1 MPEARRF
8 RTLLT
13 ARLLL
18 EYREHTLYL
27 LQTPE
32 NGGGYTLPG
41 GKIEGEE
48 FAKEGLIREAYEETG
63 IVLTKKALKMV
74 HIMHKRLKST
84 TEIIFFFRA
93 RTWAGEIEM
102 KEPLK
107 FKEAKWL
114 PFDEPPKRLPSVIK
128 AAMLK
133 IQEDKVFSQYPS
145 QVKKPVVVV
154 KSSVTKNSAP
164 KKKKK

>member
-1 MPEARRF
+1 MPLSRRF
-8 RTLLT
+8 RTILT
-13 ARLLL
+13 TRLLL

-27 LQTPE
+27 LQTPT

-48 FAKEGLIREAYEETG
+48 FAKEALIREAFEEIG
-63 IVLTKKALKMV
+63 ITLTKKSLKMV
-74 HIMHKRLKST
+74 HVMHKRLKST

-93 RTWAGEIEM
+93 RTWTGEIAV
-102 KEPLK
+102 KETDK

-114 PFDEPPKRLPSVIK
+114 PNDEAPKRLPSVIK
-128 AAMLK
+128 AAMSK
-133 IQEDKVFSQYPS
+133 INEDKVFSQYPN
-145 QVKKPVVVV
+145 QTKA
-154 KSSVTKNSAP
+154 KSTTP

>member
-1 MPEARRF
+1 MPAARRF

-27 LQTPE
+27 LQTSA
-32 NGGGYTLPG
+32 NGGGFTLPG

-48 FAKEGLIREAYEETG
+48 FAKEGLIREAFEEIG
-63 IVLTKKALKMV
+63 ITLTKKALKMV
-74 HIMHKRLKST
+74 HVMHKRLKST

-93 RTWAGEIEM
+93 RTWTGEIAI
-102 KEPLK
+102 KETDK

-114 PFDEPPKRLPSVIK
+114 PHDEPPKRLPAVIK
-128 AAMLK
+128 VAMTK
-133 IQEDKVFSQYPS
+133 IQEDKAFSQYPS
-145 QVKKPVVVV
+145 QI
-154 KSSVTKNSAP
+154 KSGAQ

>member
-1 MPEARRF
+1 MPTARRF
-8 RTLLT
+8 RTILT
-13 ARLLL
+13 ARLML

-48 FAKEGLIREAYEETG
+48 FAKEGLIRETLEEIG
-63 IVLTKKALKMV
+63 IILTKKSLKMV

-93 RTWAGEIEM
+93 RIWKGEIIV
-102 KEPLK
+102 KETDK

-114 PFDEPPKRLPSVIK
+114 PHDEPPKRLPAVIK
-128 AAMLK
+128 VAMAK
-133 IQEDKVFSQYPS
+133 IQEDKIFSQYPS
-145 QVKKPVVVV
+145 QVKV
-154 KSSVTKNSAP
+154 KNIVQ

>member
-1 MPEARRF
+1 MPAARRF
-8 RTLLT
+8 RTILT

-48 FAKEGLIREAYEETG
+48 FAKEGLIREAFEEVG
-63 IVLTKKALKMV
+63 ITLTKKALKMV
-74 HIMHKRLKST
+74 HVMHKRLKST

-93 RTWAGEIEM
+93 RLWQGEIVV
-102 KEPLK
+102 KEKDK

-114 PFDEPPKRLPSVIK
+114 PDDEPPKRLPAVIK
-128 AAMLK
+128 VAMTK
-133 IQEDKVFSQYPS
+133 IQEDKAFSQYPS
-145 QVKKPVVVV
+145 QVKKAANQV
-154 KSSVTKNSAP
+154 KTNIT

>member
-1 MPEARRF
+1 MPAARRF
-8 RTLLT
+8 RTILT

-32 NGGGYTLPG
+32 NGGSYTLPG

-48 FAKEGLIREAYEETG
+48 FAKEGLIREAFEEIG
-63 IVLTKKALKMV
+63 IILTKKSLKMV
-74 HIMHKRLKST
+74 HVMHKRLKST
-84 TEIIFFFRA
+84 TEIIFFFRS
-93 RTWAGEIEM
+93 RTWTGEIM
-102 KEPLK
+102 VKETDK

-114 PFDEPPKRLPSVIK
+114 PHDEPPKRLPAVIK
-128 AAMLK
+128 VAMTK
-133 IQEDKVFSQYPS
+133 IQEDKTFSQYPN
-145 QVKKPVVVV
+145 QVK
-154 KSSVTKNSAP
+154 TKNTVQ